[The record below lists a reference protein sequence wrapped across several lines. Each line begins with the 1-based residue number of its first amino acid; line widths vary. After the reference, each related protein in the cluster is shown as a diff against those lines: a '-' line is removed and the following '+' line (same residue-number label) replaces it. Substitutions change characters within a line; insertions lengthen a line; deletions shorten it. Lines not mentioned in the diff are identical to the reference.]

1 MFYPPPLS
9 YLQPLTPALRS
20 LSPTICHLFSC
31 SIPVCMYNSIRIAN
45 SYPAMNNFIRV
56 QCLCTVFLDLFYR
69 LNFQSYLG
77 KAGNLQAPIQPT
89 LHASGFI
96 LVSSASYTCFCSLK
110 QTTIVK
116 HKGLAPNRL
125 QSQVRCPPPVL
136 QSRALSLGVLHPGL
150 QSRPMGPEGGAQKHH
165 F

>member
-1 MFYPPPLS
+1 MSAQRAPETVGQEVGGLVWG
-9 YLQPLTPALRS
+9 S
-20 LSPTICHLFSC
+20 LSGEGGSGWRCTE
-31 SIPVCMYNSIRIAN
+31 PVGAKRC
-45 SYPAMNNFIRV
+45 F
-56 QCLCTVFLDLFYR
+56 
-69 LNFQSYLG
+69 NFQSYLG

-150 QSRPMGPEGGAQKHH
+150 RSRPMGPEGGAQKHH